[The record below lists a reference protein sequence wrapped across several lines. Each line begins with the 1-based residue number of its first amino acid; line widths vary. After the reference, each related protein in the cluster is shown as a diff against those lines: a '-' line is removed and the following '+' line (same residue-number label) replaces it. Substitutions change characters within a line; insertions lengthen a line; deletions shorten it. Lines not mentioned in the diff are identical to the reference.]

1 METSVAEEPDVT
13 SWYPGISLGKGESW
27 AGASEPEKY
36 PIIFSVDPWAVC
48 HGRDKKDQKTIS
60 KM

>member
-13 SWYPGISLGKGESW
+13 SRYPGISLEKEESW
-27 AGASEPEKY
+27 AGTSEPEKY
-36 PIIFSVDPWAVC
+36 PISSIDPWAVY